1 MDMTVECQ
9 VLRGLILW
17 DLSKL
22 VLLLLQATEE
32 NRDTTIPSTL
42 CNETVAGL
50 GRNVIR
56 MGGIGDHGKLVMLR
70 TSTSSSPVAFR
81 VGQMTLDCGKNEN
94 G

>member
-9 VLRGLILW
+9 VLRGPILW

-32 NRDTTIPSTL
+32 NKDTTIPSTL
-42 CNETVAGL
+42 CNETVADL

-56 MGGIGDHGKLVMLR
+56 TGDMRDHSKLVTLR
-70 TSTSSSPVAFR
+70 TSTSSSPVAYR
-81 VGQMTLDCGKNEN
+81 IG
-94 G
+94 